1 MGEGLFKYAQMNQGP
16 ADPIPDTKGQRESIE
31 RYRQR
36 QTDLAKSKELMQSI
50 EAQLQQGTPPQYVLY
65 TALRCIGLLSGAT
78 DWDERQRAALD
89 ELYKGLA
96 QETLFTDNEALA
108 LQRLEEQRAQYIDKT
123 RRKLKRIE
131 TETGHIYGLVQAIN
145 DRLAALENYEETPP
159 ADQKIYNG
167 CGEAQLHNRWLN
179 KKARER
185 GKAEKYDL
193 NNLELPP
200 NK

>member
-1 MGEGLFKYAQMNQGP
+1 M
-16 ADPIPDTKGQRESIE
+16 
-31 RYRQR
+31 
-36 QTDLAKSKELMQSI
+36 
-50 EAQLQQGTPPQYVLY
+50 
-65 TALRCIGLLSGAT
+65 
-78 DWDERQRAALD
+78 
-89 ELYKGLA
+89 
-96 QETLFTDNEALA
+96 
-108 LQRLEEQRAQYIDKT
+108 QRLEEQRAQYIDKT

-167 CGEAQLHNRWLN
+167 YGEAQLHNRWLN